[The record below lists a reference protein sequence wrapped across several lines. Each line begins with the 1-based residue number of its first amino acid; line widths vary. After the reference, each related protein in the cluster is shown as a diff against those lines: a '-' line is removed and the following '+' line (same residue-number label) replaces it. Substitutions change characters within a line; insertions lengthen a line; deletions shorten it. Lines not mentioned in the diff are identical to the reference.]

1 MANPLSNEDELYERI
16 KQEKIEIH
24 PIIWELL
31 THHIGND
38 LSMIT
43 MGLQTSLLDP
53 EYPKPLT
60 KEKAQKMF
68 DGALNIKGLIEK
80 LKKATG
86 REDRF

>member
-16 KQEKIEIH
+16 EKEKIDIH
-24 PIIWELL
+24 PIVWELL

-53 EYPKPLT
+53 DYPKPLT
-60 KEKAQKMF
+60 KEKAQKML
-68 DGALNIKGLIEK
+68 DSALNIKKLVDR

-86 REDRF
+86 REAKF

>member
-1 MANPLSNEDELYERI
+1 MANPLSNEDELYKKI
-16 KQEKIEIH
+16 KQENIQIH
-24 PIIWELL
+24 PIVWELL

-53 EYPKPLT
+53 DYPKPLT
-60 KEKAQKMF
+60 KEKARKMF
-68 DGALNIKGLIEK
+68 ASALNIKGLIEK